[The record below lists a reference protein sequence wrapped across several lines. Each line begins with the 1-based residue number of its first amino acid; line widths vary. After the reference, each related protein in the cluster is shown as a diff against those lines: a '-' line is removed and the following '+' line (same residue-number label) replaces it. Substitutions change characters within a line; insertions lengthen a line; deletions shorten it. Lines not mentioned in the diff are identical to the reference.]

1 MDIELRKIVK
11 KQLLW
16 VALVSISMFFASMLS
31 AFIVEKADV
40 GNWKDFILPVASFKI
55 EINAETVPI
64 WFGEEY
70 ERSFEV
76 GYFLISTSIIIFS
89 SFLLF
94 FIKPLLKKG
103 KSIFSLVFIVLIL
116 GILFTYFQIKG
127 WQELTNQGVYLT
139 GVGSNVAGSFL
150 YILTLTHLLHLFG
163 GLIGL
168 CISTIKSKQNLY
180 SINNYLGLELTT
192 IYWHFLTI
200 LWIILYSFL
209 KFY

>member
-1 MDIELRKIVK
+1 MDIALRNRVK

-40 GNWKDFILPVASFKI
+40 GNWKDIVLPVFTINTPEFIKDWYYLSFD
-55 EINAETVPI
+55 
-64 WFGEEY
+64 
-70 ERSFEV
+70 V
-76 GYFLISTSIIIFS
+76 GYFLISTVIIIIS
-89 SFLLF
+89 SSLLF

-103 KSIFSLVFIVLIL
+103 KPIFSLIFIVLIL
-116 GILFTYFQIKG
+116 GILFSFFQITG
-127 WQELTNQGVYLT
+127 WKELTNQGVYLT
-139 GVGSNVAGSFL
+139 GPGSNVAGSFL

-163 GLIGL
+163 GLVGL

-180 SINNYLGLELTT
+180 SINNYLGLELTS

-200 LWIILYSFL
+200 LWIILYVFL

>member
-1 MDIELRKIVK
+1 MDIALRNRVK

-40 GNWKDFILPVASFKI
+40 GNWKDFILPVAFTFDLVVASPSSDWVVGGSGI
-55 EINAETVPI
+55 
-64 WFGEEY
+64 
-70 ERSFEV
+70 V
-76 GYFLISTSIIIFS
+76 GYFLISTAIIIIS

-103 KSIFSLVFIVLIL
+103 KSVFSLVFIVFIL

-163 GLIGL
+163 GLVGL

-180 SINNYLGLELTT
+180 SINNYLGLELTS

-200 LWIILYSFL
+200 LWIILYAFL

>member
-1 MDIELRKIVK
+1 MDIALRNTVK

-40 GNWKDFILPVASFKI
+40 GNWKVFILPDQ
-55 EINAETVPI
+55 
-64 WFGEEY
+64 
-70 ERSFEV
+70 FE
-76 GYFLISTSIIIFS
+76 ISTAIILVS

-94 FIKPLLKKG
+94 FIKPLLKRE
-103 KSIFSLVFIVLIL
+103 KSIFGLVFIVLIL
-116 GILFTYFQIKG
+116 GVLFSYFQIKG
-127 WQELTNQGVYLT
+127 WQQLTTEGVYLT

-150 YILTLTHLLHLFG
+150 YILTLTHLLHLVG
-163 GLIGL
+163 GLVGL

-180 SINNYLGLELTT
+180 SINNYLGLELTS

-200 LWIILYSFL
+200 LWIILFTFL